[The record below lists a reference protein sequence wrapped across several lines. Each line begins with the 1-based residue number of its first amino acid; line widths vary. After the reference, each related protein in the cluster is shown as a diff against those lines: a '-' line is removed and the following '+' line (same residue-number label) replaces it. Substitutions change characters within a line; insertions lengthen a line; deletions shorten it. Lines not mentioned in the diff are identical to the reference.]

1 MNLNSFNKFGIKKH
15 VPTAGTKIKGT
26 RVSLYSG
33 DKRVNIWFLFGGP
46 LELSDNILKTI
57 ILF

>member
-33 DKRVNIWFLFGGP
+33 NKRVNIGFLFGGP

-57 ILF
+57 NLF